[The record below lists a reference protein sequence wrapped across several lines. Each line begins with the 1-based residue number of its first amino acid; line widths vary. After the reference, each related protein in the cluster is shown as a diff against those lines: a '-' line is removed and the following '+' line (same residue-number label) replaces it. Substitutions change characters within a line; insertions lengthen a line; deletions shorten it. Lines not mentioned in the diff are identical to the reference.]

1 MLVLP
6 SRWPACGLTLIVVG
20 FSNAFAEEPP
30 TELRG
35 YYEKRVSIIEFPLV
49 SPEANLPPMSDIQ
62 SVLRSLRMTGIGY
75 AGLPPSHMEEAA
87 KTFRSQGYNAIIGG
101 GHRYMFND
109 DPDAKLPTNLV

>member
-6 SRWPACGLTLIVVG
+6 SRWLVCGLTLIVVG

-49 SPEANLPPMSDIQ
+49 SPEANLPPMSG
-62 SVLRSLRMTGIGY
+62 RGKRGG
-75 AGLPPSHMEEAA
+75 
-87 KTFRSQGYNAIIGG
+87 SQKG
-101 GHRYMFND
+101 
-109 DPDAKLPTNLV
+109 